1 MALPSSTSAEYSV
14 VVHCTI
20 LRSAQCAYWAL
31 YYNLNTAQC
40 TILCMLLNL
49 PYCGTLLLTN
59 QCSGEIKSWNDA
71 EQVPCVK
78 SVADSTHWFPKNMII
93 SPTIILRLEVYWPIG
108 RFDTSG
114 WKTENLLVFLWR
126 SRRNCPILVLVEDD
140 IVPTLFK
147 SRDPVL

>member
-49 PYCGTLLLTN
+49 PYCGTLLSTN
-59 QCSGEIKSWNDA
+59 QCGGEIKSWNDA

-78 SVADSTHWFPKNMII
+78 SVADSTHWFPKNMTI
-93 SPTIILRLEVYWPIG
+93 SNYFPSTRSLLAHRSFWHQWMEDGEPVGFFVTEQEELSY
-108 RFDTSG
+108 FSFG
-114 WKTENLLVFLWR
+114 WRWYCDNF
-126 SRRNCPILVLVEDD
+126 I
-140 IVPTLFK
+140 
-147 SRDPVL
+147 